1 VRVVATWI
9 DVERIGLSLPKT
21 ALGQAHEGS
30 PAVLVRTQQFARL
43 RWDGAGNEVL
53 QFWVPDP
60 GLVQAYVQDDPELY
74 WGAPGYSKKVVMT
87 RLGGLAE
94 EVVRELLVESW
105 CARAPV
111 SLRRAHPDLR

>member
-1 VRVVATWI
+1 MVTWV
-9 DVERIGLSLPKT
+9 DVERVGLSLPET
-21 ALGQAHEGS
+21 TLGEAHEGS

-43 RWDGAGNEVL
+43 RWDDASNEIL

-60 GLVQAYVQDDPELY
+60 DLVQAYVQADPELY
-74 WGAPGYSKKVVMT
+74 WGAPGFSKKVVMT
-87 RLGGLAE
+87 RLGRLTE

-111 SLRRAHPDLR
+111 SLRKAHPDLS